1 MTQELPLFPLKLIT
15 FPEEN
20 LNLHIF
26 EPRYKELINDCLQQG
41 QTFGICTFLDKL
53 MPVGT
58 EVSLLEITNTYEDGR
73 LDIKTR
79 GLRTFRILGFDNPM
93 KGKLYAGGKVA
104 FLPLELEAPQEKK
117 NAFRN
122 SLEELFKWMQFSAD
136 LENPSL
142 NSFTYAHKIGLSPA
156 QEYRLLE
163 LETEEK
169 RLDFLFVHLKKTI
182 PILKEIEASKHRIKM
197 NGHFK
202 YLDPLNF

>member
-1 MTQELPLFPLKLIT
+1 MTQELPLFPLKLIA

-26 EPRYKELINDCLQQG
+26 EPRYKQLINDCLQLG
-41 QTFGICTFLDKL
+41 KTFGICTFLDKL

-58 EVSLLEITNTYEDGR
+58 EVSLLEITTRYDDGR

-79 GLRTFRILGFDNPM
+79 GLRTFKILEFENPM
-93 KGKLYAGGKVA
+93 QGKLYAGGKVS
-104 FLPLELEAPQEKK
+104 FVPLQLDASLEKK
-117 NAFRN
+117 ADFRK

-136 LENPSL
+136 LETTPL
-142 NSFTYAHKIGLSPA
+142 TSFTYAHKMGLSPK
-156 QEYRLLE
+156 QEYQLLE
-163 LETEEK
+163 LETEEE
-169 RLDFLFVHLKKTI
+169 RLDFLAAHLDKAI